1 MASSVVSLN
10 TKISPSEK
18 EEFVRTAEAIGMSP
32 SAVIKAFVHMFNA
45 CGGFPFE
52 LRNPQSTESVTYLKP
67 ADYDRFVQALDDPM
81 PEETIALLK
90 RDYS

>member
-1 MASSVVSLN
+1 MATNAVSLN
-10 TKISPSEK
+10 TKISPNEK

-52 LRNPQSTESVTYLKP
+52 LRNPQSTESVTYLQS
-67 ADYDRFVQALDDPM
+67 ADYDRFANALDDPM
-81 PEETIALLK
+81 PGQMTELLA

>member
-1 MASSVVSLN
+1 MATTVVSLN
-10 TKISPSEK
+10 TKISSSEK

-52 LRNPQSTESVTYLKP
+52 LRNPQSTESVTYLTS
-67 ADYDRFVQALDDPM
+67 ADYDSFVAALDGPM
-81 PEETIALLK
+81 PKETVDLLN
-90 RDYS
+90 RDFS

>member
-1 MASSVVSLN
+1 MATNVVSLN

-32 SAVIKAFVHMFNA
+32 SAVIKAFVHMFNE

-52 LRNPQSTESVTYLKP
+52 LRNPRSTESVTYLNSV
-67 ADYDRFVQALDDPM
+67 DYDRFSQALDEPM
-81 PEETIALLK
+81 SEETVELLN
-90 RDYS
+90 RNFS

>member
-1 MASSVVSLN
+1 MASNVVSLN

-52 LRNPQSTESVTYLKP
+52 LRNPQSTETVTYLNS

-81 PEETIALLK
+81 PEETIELLN